1 MVYFMGDMHG
11 LLDPLVV
18 CIEKYMPTS
27 EDTLVLLGDVG
38 VNYYG
43 GRRDNILKAI
53 MNDIGIEML
62 CIHGN
67 HERRPTRELGYI
79 AKEWNGGL
87 VWYEPEYSNLLFAK
101 DGEIY
106 DLNGL
111 KYLVIGGAYSVDK
124 YYRLAH
130 GYGWWSDEQPSDAVK
145 AYVERQIQEKEFDIV
160 LSHTCPYK
168 YEPREMFIPQVAQST
183 VDDSTEKW
191 LDTIEASINYRAWF
205 CGHWHTD
212 KRIDKMHFLYHG
224 VESDD
229 QFKREKQEDIE

>member
-11 LLDPLVV
+11 LLDPLVA

-79 AKEWNGGL
+79 AKEWR
-87 VWYEPEYSNLLFAK
+87 P
-101 DGEIY
+101 
-106 DLNGL
+106 
-111 KYLVIGGAYSVDK
+111 
-124 YYRLAH
+124 
-130 GYGWWSDEQPSDAVK
+130 
-145 AYVERQIQEKEFDIV
+145 
-160 LSHTCPYK
+160 
-168 YEPREMFIPQVAQST
+168 
-183 VDDSTEKW
+183 
-191 LDTIEASINYRAWF
+191 
-205 CGHWHTD
+205 
-212 KRIDKMHFLYHG
+212 G
-224 VESDD
+224 VV
-229 QFKREKQEDIE
+229 